1 MRQIYLEHINL
12 FMLSIII
19 GGSPRIFIGTDDEIK
34 TILEREN
41 IKSEKNL
48 VMTNV

>member
-19 GGSPRIFIGTDDEIK
+19 GGSPKIFIGTDEEIK
-34 TILEREN
+34 TILKREN
-41 IKSEKNL
+41 IKSQKNML
-48 VMTNV
+48 MTNV

>member
-19 GGSPRIFIGTDDEIK
+19 GGSTKIFIGTAEEVK
-34 TILEREN
+34 
-41 IKSEKNL
+41 EKIATL
-48 VMTNV
+48 KGDVLIAG

>member
-19 GGSPRIFIGTDDEIK
+19 GGTPRIFIGTDDEIK
-34 TILEREN
+34 VILKREN

-48 VMTNV
+48 VMANV

>member
-19 GGSPRIFIGTDDEIK
+19 GGSPKIFIGTNDEIK
-34 TILEREN
+34 SIIERGN
-41 IKSEKNL
+41 IKSEKI
-48 VMTNV
+48 